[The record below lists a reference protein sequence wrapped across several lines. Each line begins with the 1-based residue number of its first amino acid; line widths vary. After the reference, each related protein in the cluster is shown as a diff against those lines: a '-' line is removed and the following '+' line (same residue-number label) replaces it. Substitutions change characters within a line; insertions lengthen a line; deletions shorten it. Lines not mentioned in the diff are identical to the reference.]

1 MIGFSINSVRLAIL
15 LTFLLPSVS
24 FADGNYHVGKDS
36 GGMYFQTDRDGGW
49 YIPKDDQGY
58 FKSGE
63 KGTYTWGTDAN
74 GTYIQIGETRKFY
87 LDVASRGNSR
97 SPAADPGQE
106 KKPFSSE
113 KETRVIIRGN
123 RVLVPVTLG
132 YGGIEA
138 QVTLLLDTGAS
149 ITTLSRD
156 AVKNFQVSQ
165 AQKAKLIVPGG
176 KTIDADVVQLS
187 YVKVGPHKLPNLH
200 AGIIDHK
207 GLTVDY
213 QGLLGMNF
221 LKEVDYKI
229 DFQRQVIIWR

>member
-58 FKSGE
+58 FKAGE
-63 KGTYTWGTDAN
+63 KGAYTRGTDAN

-106 KKPFSSE
+106 KKSFSSE
-113 KETRVIIRGN
+113 KETNVTIRGN

-132 YGGIEA
+132 YGGKEA